1 MSGGLRRGQ
10 LAYDVNGRKY
20 VAARKDGRS
29 YFHFYDGLIS
39 SAVYFKK
46 YPSIPRS
53 VRLMNTGTPLN
64 FALERIP
71 SITDENGITQNA
83 LRIAGI
89 PVDDLAMEPIV
100 IEVEW

>member
-1 MSGGLRRGQ
+1 M
-10 LAYDVNGRKY
+10 
-20 VAARKDGRS
+20 
-29 YFHFYDGLIS
+29 
-39 SAVYFKK
+39 
-46 YPSIPRS
+46 S
-53 VRLMNTGTPLN
+53 VRLMNTNAPLN

>member
-1 MSGGLRRGQ
+1 
-10 LAYDVNGRKY
+10 
-20 VAARKDGRS
+20 
-29 YFHFYDGLIS
+29 
-39 SAVYFKK
+39 
-46 YPSIPRS
+46 
-53 VRLMNTGTPLN
+53 MNTGTPLN

-89 PVDDLAMEPIV
+89 PVDDLATEPIV